1 MPAPCKRYPSRHL
14 IKLRS
19 LLYLLCLLQSYIE
32 TLRLAEWDAHAYEAR
47 MKSSISLPDGD
58 TAVALTPQQ
67 RLIAVMHTYLSHLGF
82 KCQSGTRLT
91 LQDSNGV
98 NGTLLYTL
106 EGIDSD
112 TMQFALEA
120 SYKPLPAS
128 NAFDCYIQM
137 YCVQRGEIPFS
148 DCDRMVSFSHVL
160 ASPYPS
166 LIAFFNLRVVGIS
179 YFLNTLMSCR
189 ISTTGDKTLGMPD
202 FCLAPGVEW
211 GKRTGNL
218 RMI

>member
-98 NGTLLYTL
+98 NGDAT
-106 EGIDSD
+106 
-112 TMQFALEA
+112 
-120 SYKPLPAS
+120 
-128 NAFDCYIQM
+128 
-137 YCVQRGEIPFS
+137 V
-148 DCDRMVSFSHVL
+148 
-160 ASPYPS
+160 YP
-166 LIAFFNLRVVGIS
+166 R
-179 YFLNTLMSCR
+179 R
-189 ISTTGDKTLGMPD
+189 H
-202 FCLAPGVEW
+202 
-211 GKRTGNL
+211 RQ
-218 RMI
+218 